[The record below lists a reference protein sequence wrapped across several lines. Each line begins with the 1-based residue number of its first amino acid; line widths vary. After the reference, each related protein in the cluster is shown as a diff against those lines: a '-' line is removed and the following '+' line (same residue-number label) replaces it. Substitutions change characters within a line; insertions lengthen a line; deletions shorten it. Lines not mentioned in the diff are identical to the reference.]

1 MSMTFEITSKEI
13 KVTAPMRE
21 KLDMKFAKL
30 ERFNIPMINPH
41 VIITKD
47 KNNVKKIEASIH
59 LPQGQLFAASEGE
72 DLYAAIT
79 ILGQKLERQLNK
91 YIDKPAAHRAQR
103 SGKEQCRTGEIS
115 GAELAEDV
123 VAEDVVAESEL
134 ELTEY

>member
-1 MSMTFEITSKEI
+1 MTFEITSKEI

-21 KLDMKFAKL
+21 KLAKKFSRL

-59 LPQGQLFAASEGE
+59 LPNGQLFAVSEGE

-79 ILGQKLERQLNK
+79 TLGQKLERQLNK
-91 YIDKPAAHRAQR
+91 YTDKPSSHRGQR
-103 SGKEQCRTGEIS
+103 SGKEQCRNGEIS
-115 GAELAEDV
+115 GEATPEENISDEELELAE
-123 VAEDVVAESEL
+123 
-134 ELTEY
+134 Y